1 VGSHGAAVVMRIL
14 HVMSGPLFSGAGRG
28 ALALHEALLAKG
40 VNSQMIGRLE
50 PGLPTELNV
59 ISVPMRAKV
68 IPGLRNRLY
77 MRNLQRRFGPV
88 GMFHPV
94 SHGLALHRMPAW
106 RDADLIH
113 IQWASASTL
122 GPAFWR
128 HLAQETRPVVWTLR
142 DMWVMS
148 GGCHFSGNCRGY
160 ESGCTVCPILRDAPQ
175 QITSRDIQFK
185 RDHLGSSSFVAISEH
200 IAECARRSVA
210 TRDRRI
216 DVIPNS
222 VDPSLFTL
230 ADRREARASLGL
242 DQDTF
247 IVAFG
252 ALSLAEK
259 RKGSETLAHLLKL
272 WRDRADLRWLAFGKN
287 LDQIADPVPGN
298 CTWFGP
304 VSDPV
309 QLNRIYAAA
318 DLFLMPSLQES
329 FGKVTVEA
337 HYSGTPVLAYADT
350 PAEEILTDT
359 TGWLVPHGDAP
370 AMAAR
375 LAQVH
380 ALPRTKLAE
389 MGRMAREKALSRFS
403 SAIIADRHI
412 DLYRELLGAAPGASD
427 EGNGL

>member
-1 VGSHGAAVVMRIL
+1 MRIL

-28 ALALHEALLAKG
+28 ARALHEALLAKG
-40 VNSQMIGRLE
+40 VQSKMIGRLE
-50 PGLPTELNV
+50 PGLPTELNAT
-59 ISVPMRAKV
+59 SVSMRAKM

-88 GMFHPV
+88 SMFHPV
-94 SHGLALHRMPAW
+94 SHGLALHRTPEW

-113 IQWASASTL
+113 VQWASAPTL
-122 GPAFWR
+122 GPAFWQ

-148 GGCHFSGNCRGY
+148 GGCHFSGTCRGY
-160 ESGCTVCPILRDAPQ
+160 ESGCTVCPILGDAPQ

-185 RDHLGSSSFVAISEH
+185 RDHLGPTSFVAISEQ
-200 IAECARRSVA
+200 IADCARRSVA
-210 TRDRRI
+210 TQGRRI

-230 ADRREARASLGL
+230 ADRRKARAALGL

-252 ALSLAEK
+252 ALNLAEK
-259 RKGSETLAHLLKL
+259 RKGSETIAHLLEL
-272 WRDRADLRWLAFGKN
+272 WRARGDLHWLVFGKN
-287 LDQIADPVPGN
+287 LDWIADPVPRN

-350 PAEEILTDT
+350 PAEEILTHT
-359 TGWLVPHGDAP
+359 TGWLVPHGDP
-370 AMAAR
+370 HAMAAR
-375 LAQVH
+375 LAQIH
-380 ALPRTKLAE
+380 ALPRAKLAE

-403 SAIIADRHI
+403 AAIIADQHI
-412 DLYRELLGAAPGASD
+412 DLYRELLGPGPSASAQ
-427 EGNGL
+427 GNHL